1 MLHAKVL
8 PPATPGYSSEIRLF
22 FALSKWLRMNKSRQ
36 QELLRW
42 LRQQRHHGARNLRA
56 ASLLG
61 FAGALIIIA
70 QAWLLASLLQALIVA
85 QQPRTALLT
94 DFALLLLCFVLRA
107 GLHFAREMAG
117 HRAGTAIRL
126 ALRQQVLDR
135 LNELGPAWIQG
146 KPAGSW
152 ATLLLEQIEEMQ
164 EYYARYLPQM
174 TLAVFIPA
182 AILIAIFPI
191 NWMAGAILLATA
203 PLIPLFMAM
212 VGMGAADA
220 NRRNF
225 LALARLSGDFFDRLR
240 GRETLRLFH
249 RAAAEQQAIA
259 DSTADF
265 RQRTMEVLRLAFLSS
280 AVLEFFASLAIAV
293 VAVYFGFSYL
303 GELNFGHYSTGV
315 TLFAGFLALIL
326 APEFFQPLRDL
337 GTFYHAKAQA
347 IGGADALETFLRES
361 PQALPEQASSAITLN
376 APLTIEA
383 KDVVVMTASGI
394 ALSQPLNFSLASGQR
409 VALVGQSGAGKTA
422 LMNVLLGFMP
432 YQGSLRVNGHE
443 LRDISRQS
451 WQQQLAWVGQN
462 PHLPAAT
469 LRENVLLDGQVD
481 DKTLESALERA
492 GVNEFLTRLPE
503 GLDTPLGDGG
513 IGLSVGQAQRIA
525 VARALLKPAH
535 LLLLDEPA
543 SGLDSQSEQRV
554 MGALHHAASRQTTL
568 MITHQLSDLADWDE
582 VWVMEAGQLVQQGHW
597 HLLIKQDGPLR
608 AMAQHR
614 QQEIV

>member
-1 MLHAKVL
+1 
-8 PPATPGYSSEIRLF
+8 
-22 FALSKWLRMNKSRQ
+22 MNKSRQ

-61 FAGALIIIA
+61 FAGALVIIA
-70 QAWLLASLLQALIVA
+70 QAWLLASLLQNLLVA
-85 QQPRTALLT
+85 QQPRASLLT
-94 DFALLLLCFVLRA
+94 DFLLLLLCFVLRA
-107 GLHFAREMAG
+107 GLHYAREMAG
-117 HRAGTAIRL
+117 HRAGVAIRR

-135 LNELGPAWIQG
+135 LNVLGPAWIQG

-174 TLAVFIPA
+174 SLALFIPL

-191 NWMAGAILLATA
+191 NWAAGLILLVTA

-225 LALARLSGDFFDRLR
+225 VALARLSGDFYDRLR
-240 GRETLRLFH
+240 GRETLRLFY
-249 RAAAEQQAIA
+249 RAAAEQEAIA
-259 DSTADF
+259 ASTTDF

-347 IGGADALETFLRES
+347 IGGADALDQFLRES
-361 PQALPEQASSAITLN
+361 PDPHEEHASRELSLTTPLHIQALNL
-376 APLTIEA
+376 
-383 KDVVVMTASGI
+383 VVMTAGGE
-394 ALSQPLNFSLASGQR
+394 ALSQSLNFTLDTGKR

-422 LMNVLLGFMP
+422 LMNVLLGFLP
-432 YQGSLRVNGHE
+432 YQGSLQVNGQE
-443 LRDISRQS
+443 LRDINRDS
-451 WQQQLAWVGQN
+451 WQQYIAWVGQN
-462 PHLPAAT
+462 PHLPAQT
-469 LRENVLLDGQVD
+469 LRENLLPISPIDDATLMSVLQ
-481 DKTLESALERA
+481 RA
-492 GVNEFLTRLPE
+492 GVDEFLDRLPN
-503 GLDTPLGDGG
+503 GLDTLLGDGG
-513 IGLSVGQAQRIA
+513 VGLSVGQAQRIA
-525 VARALLKPAH
+525 VARALLKPAQ
-535 LLLLDEPA
+535 LLLLDEPS
-543 SGLDSQSEQRV
+543 SGLDSQSEQHVIR
-554 MGALHHAASRQTTL
+554 ALQQAATQQTTL
-568 MITHQLSDLADWDE
+568 MITHQLNELASWDE
-582 VWVMEAGQLVQQGHW
+582 VWVMQAGQLVQQGPW
-597 HLLIKQDGPLR
+597 QQLIEQDGPLR
-608 AMAQHR
+608 EMAQHR
-614 QQEIV
+614 RKEIA